1 MRIAIL
7 DAEINGKLPRNIIP
21 KADSGLYEL
30 TVNSLFI
37 TALTIESNNYRTLLQ
52 QYSEFPNQTGL
63 NMLYGKFNHP
73 KFFKY
78 LSSIPEP
85 QFHNSIFKELKE
97 RVALLIYIQEFLVN
111 RNHNFIELLQFTI
124 EDYFVSKF
132 NSNIV
137 EYFTKEKAN
146 LVKKFDST
154 YIDALYSMIVNYY
167 QPEDLVFNVGIFCT
181 HPVFNY
187 IESSLHIIKS
197 FASKEFNSIK
207 DLLQTLHPININ
219 YSKSLNK

>member
-97 RVALLIYIQEFLVN
+97 RVALLIYIKEFLVKKN
-111 RNHNFIELLQFTI
+111 NNFIELLQFTT
-124 EDYFVSKF
+124 EDYFVCKF
-132 NSNIV
+132 NSNIN

-146 LVKKFDST
+146 LVKKFDSE
-154 YIDALYSMIVNYY
+154 YIDATYSMVVNYSK
-167 QPEDLVFNVGIFCT
+167 PEDLVFNVGISCT
-181 HPVFNY
+181 HPVFTY
-187 IESSLHIIKS
+187 IESLLHIFKS
-197 FASKEFNSIK
+197 FSGKKFSSLK
-207 DLLQTLHPININ
+207 DLLRILHPA
-219 YSKSLNK
+219 K